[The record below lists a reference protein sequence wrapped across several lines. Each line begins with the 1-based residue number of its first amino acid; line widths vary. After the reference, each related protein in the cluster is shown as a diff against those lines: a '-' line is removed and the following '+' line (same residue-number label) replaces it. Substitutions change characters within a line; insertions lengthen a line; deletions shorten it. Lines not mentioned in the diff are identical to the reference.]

1 MNSYIAPWH
10 IFVHYEG
17 AAQINISIATPEIY
31 YS

>member
-17 AAQINISIATPEIY
+17 ANQINNVTLAPEIY